1 MLLSGIR
8 IVELGQILAAPF
20 AAEILADLGAEVI
33 KVEKPGGD
41 DARQWGPPFWEGD
54 AALFH
59 QMNRNKQSV
68 VLDAK
73 DPGQYAQLLELIG
86 SADVFLHNLRPGAVE
101 DLRLGP
107 ELLQARF
114 PQLVYADIGAFG
126 HVGPM
131 RAKPGYE
138 LLVQAFGGPMS
149 ITGEPDGDPV
159 RCGPSINDLG
169 TGMWAVIGILSALL
183 RRITTKQGCLVQT
196 SLLETALCWVGIP
209 AANYLVSGDAP
220 KRHGVG
226 HPSVVP
232 YQIFQ
237 TKTGALVV
245 AAGND
250 RLFNK
255 LADVLGRAE
264 WKKDARYITNSA
276 RVVNR
281 SSLQNSLRAILATR
295 SKEDWVTAFEAAG
308 IPCAPVLT
316 IPEVLEEQQTKALG
330 MLQVISGTS
339 GMQLIG
345 LPLSFDGQRP
355 KPRLPSPKL
364 GAHTEVVL
372 GALSASKERLPH

>member
-8 IVELGQILAAPF
+8 IIELGQILAAPF

-41 DARQWGPPFWEGD
+41 DARQWGPPFWDGD

-73 DPGQYAQLLELIG
+73 DSGQYAQLLELIG
-86 SADVFLHNLRPGAVE
+86 SADVFLHNLRPGAVQ
-101 DLRLGP
+101 DLGLGP
-107 ELLQARF
+107 EVLKARF
-114 PQLVYADIGAFG
+114 PQLVYADLGAFG

-131 RAKPGYE
+131 HAKPGYE
-138 LLVQAFGGPMS
+138 LLLQAFGGPMS
-149 ITGEPDGDPV
+149 ITGELEGNPV

-169 TGMWAVIGILSALL
+169 TGMWAAIGILSALL
-183 RRITTKQGCLVQT
+183 RRSTTGQGCLVQT
-196 SLLETALCWVGIP
+196 SLFETALCWIGIP
-209 AANYLVSGDAP
+209 AANYLASGETP
-220 KRHGVG
+220 KRHGAG

-237 TKTGALVV
+237 TKTGSLIV

-250 RLFNK
+250 RLFSK
-255 LADVLGRAE
+255 LANILGKPE
-264 WKKDARYITNSA
+264 WAKDPRYATNSA

-281 SSLQNSLRAILATR
+281 STLEESLRAILSTR
-295 SKEDWVTAFEAAG
+295 GKEEWVAEFEAAG

-316 IPEVLEEQQTKALG
+316 VPEVLGEQQTKALA
-330 MLQVISGTS
+330 MLQTMPEMSEVR
-339 GMQLIG
+339 LIG

-355 KPRLPSPKL
+355 QPRLPSPKL
-364 GAHTEVVL
+364 GAHTEAV
-372 GALSASKERLPH
+372 LSALRAS